1 MTVEHRTDD
10 TPRPTADAPGDAVTG
25 AGAAPGVVCPAH
37 GHGGLDRRRL
47 LSGAAVVGVA
57 GVTLAACGTGDEG
70 SSAQG
75 SDGGDSGGDGQGGSD
90 GGSGGGSG
98 GGTTVPTSELP
109 VGGGRVL
116 KQEKVVVTQPA
127 QGEFAAFTA
136 VCTHQGCLVNSV
148 EDGTISCPCHGSRF
162 SAEDGSVTGGP
173 APRPLDPVQISVSGG
188 EITLA

>member
-10 TPRPTADAPGDAVTG
+10 TSRTSPATPEDAVSGTAPDA
-25 AGAAPGVVCPAH
+25 AGARAR
-37 GHGGLDRRRL
+37 GGLDRRRL
-47 LSGAAVVGVA
+47 LSGAAVVGAA
-57 GVTLAACGTGDEG
+57 GVTLAACGSGDEG
-70 SSAQG
+70 SSAQDSGG
-75 SDGGDSGGDGQGGSD
+75 SDGGGYGGSEDGGD

-98 GGTTVPTSELP
+98 GGPTVPTSEVP

-116 KQEKVVVTQPA
+116 KQQKVVVTQPA
-127 QGEFAAFTA
+127 RGEFAAFTA

-173 APRPLDPVQISVSGG
+173 APQPLEPVQINVSGG
-188 EITLA
+188 EISLA